1 MFQNHGRGNTFVTLT
16 SSFLVSKNMA
26 KQHENGTT
34 ISTGS
39 RTSQICYP
47 CLQERN
53 ATRAVVYVLSSFT
66 SLNGVPFV

>member
-1 MFQNHGRGNTFVTLT
+1 VTLT
-16 SSFLVSKNMA
+16 GSFLVSKNMA

-53 ATRAVVYVLSSFT
+53 ATTPTRVVVYVLSSFT
-66 SLNGVPFV
+66 SLKGVPFV